1 MLDPTLE
8 AHEQFRQLS
17 GNDALAQLVKV
28 LSYPLPA
35 SMPRVIARETA
46 LEKLQARAFQAWG
59 LDRPGNVG
67 LHVKVEVMNRA
78 PVRDSHCITECITDS
93 QVIDVQGIMSDKL
106 SEGTDGEGI

>member
-1 MLDPTLE
+1 L
-8 AHEQFRQLS
+8 
-17 GNDALAQLVKV
+17 
-28 LSYPLPA
+28 
-35 SMPRVIARETA
+35 ETA
-46 LEKLQARAFQAWG
+46 LEKLQARAWKVWG
-59 LDRPGNVG
+59 LDRPGNA